1 MGNNLLFFIP
11 MRRKEPVTDFV
22 PHVDII
28 EELADQ
34 FRFPPQFVGRCV
46 IECEEFD
53 RFSEVAGCMNSET
66 SFCERILRTM
76 CHNGR
81 IVTKLVECVFGK
93 RFFVST
99 DSYSHVSAEELE
111 HQRYKV
117 GKLVYHREVF
127 LLISVALF

>member
-76 CHNGR
+76 CQLMDVLLQN
-81 IVTKLVECVFGK
+81 LW
-93 RFFVST
+93 S
-99 DSYSHVSAEELE
+99 
-111 HQRYKV
+111 
-117 GKLVYHREVF
+117 VF
-127 LLISVALF
+127 LENGSL